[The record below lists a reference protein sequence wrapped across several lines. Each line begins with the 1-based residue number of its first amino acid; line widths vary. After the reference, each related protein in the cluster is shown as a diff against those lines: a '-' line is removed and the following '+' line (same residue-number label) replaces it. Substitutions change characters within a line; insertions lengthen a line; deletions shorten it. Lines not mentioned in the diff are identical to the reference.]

1 MRLLDSITDSM
12 DTSLTKLWETMK
24 DREDCH
30 AAVHGIKQ
38 SQTQLSN
45 GTTTTMLFMFTYKF
59 GSFTTSSAGHLD
71 LAFRFLTFKL
81 SPSYAPNSCSSLK
94 TQFRSHL
101 VYESVS
107 YPCLW
112 LSSRIIYCIQCF
124 SRKMN
129 CGPLSTLYW
138 NSVSFSY

>member
-1 MRLLDSITDSM
+1 MLGKIEDRKRRWQQRMRWLDGITDSM
-12 DTSLTKLWETMK
+12 DTSLTKLWETRE

-30 AAVHGIKQ
+30 AAVHGVKQ

-45 GTTTTMLFMFTYKF
+45 GTTTTILFMFTCKF
-59 GSFTTSSAGHLD
+59 GSFTTSSAELSENSDLD
-71 LAFRFLTFKL
+71 LAFRFLTFKS

-101 VYESVS
+101 IYESVS

-112 LSSRIIYCIQCF
+112 LSSRII
-124 SRKMN
+124 
-129 CGPLSTLYW
+129 
-138 NSVSFSY
+138 